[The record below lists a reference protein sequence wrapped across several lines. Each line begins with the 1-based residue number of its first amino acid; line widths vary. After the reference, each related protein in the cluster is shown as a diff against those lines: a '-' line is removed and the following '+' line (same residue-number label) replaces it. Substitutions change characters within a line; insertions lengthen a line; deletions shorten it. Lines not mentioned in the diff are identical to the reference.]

1 MLKDLLTRARSYRSF
16 DESLPVSRERL
27 LSWIELTRLCP
38 SSINLQMLKIRPV
51 TEQKECQDM
60 LSATRWA
67 GKLKDVTLPPKGHA
81 PTAYAVICADTQV
94 IASAEQFQKDVGILA
109 QTLLLA
115 AVEDGFGGCMI
126 GSFSKE
132 TVTDLLGLPEHL
144 PPQLV
149 IALGKPDER
158 VETVPLP
165 ENGDT
170 SYYRENGVHY
180 VPKRSLDELIIS

>member
-16 DESLPVSRERL
+16 DESVPVSRERL
-27 LSWIELTRLCP
+27 LSWIDLTRLCP
-38 SSINLQMLKIRPV
+38 SSINLQMLKLRPV
-51 TEQKECQDM
+51 TEKAECDG
-60 LSATRWA
+60 LLAATRWA

-81 PTAYAVICADTQV
+81 PTAYVVICADTEV
-94 IASAEQFQKDVGILA
+94 ITSAEQFQKDVGILA

-132 TVTDLLGLPEHL
+132 AVMDLLDLPEHL

-149 IALGKPDER
+149 IALGKP
-158 VETVPLP
+158 
-165 ENGDT
+165 
-170 SYYRENGVHY
+170 
-180 VPKRSLDELIIS
+180 

>member
-16 DESLPVSRERL
+16 DESVPVSRERL
-27 LSWIELTRLCP
+27 LSWIDLTRLCP
-38 SSINLQMLKIRPV
+38 SSINLQMLKLRPV
-51 TEQKECQDM
+51 TEKAECDG
-60 LSATRWA
+60 LLAATRWA

-81 PTAYAVICADTQV
+81 PTAYAVICADTEV

-109 QTLLLA
+109 QTLMLA

-132 TVTDLLGLPEHL
+132 TVMDLLDLPEHL

-165 ENGDT
+165 ENGDP

-180 VPKRSLDELIIS
+180 VPKRSLDELIIP

>member
-16 DESLPVSRERL
+16 DESVPVSRERL
-27 LSWIELTRLCP
+27 LSWIDLTRLCP
-38 SSINLQMLKIRPV
+38 SSINLQMLKLRPV
-51 TEQKECQDM
+51 TEKAECDG
-60 LSATRWA
+60 LLAATRWA

-81 PTAYAVICADTQV
+81 PTAYVVICADTEV

-109 QTLLLA
+109 QTLLLS

-132 TVTDLLGLPEHL
+132 TVMDLLDLPEHL

-165 ENGDT
+165 ENGDP

-180 VPKRSLDELIIS
+180 VPKRSLDELIIP

>member
-27 LSWIELTRLCP
+27 LSWIDLTRLCP

-51 TEQKECQDM
+51 TDQKECQDM

-94 IASAEQFQKDVGILA
+94 IASAEQFQKDIGILA

>member
-27 LSWIELTRLCP
+27 LSWIDFTRLCP

-170 SYYRENGVHY
+170 SYYRENSVHY

>member
-27 LSWIELTRLCP
+27 LSWIDLTRLCP

-132 TVTDLLGLPEHL
+132 TVLELLGLPEHL

>member
-27 LSWIELTRLCP
+27 LSWIDLTRLCP

-158 VETVPLP
+158 VETVLLP

>member
-1 MLKDLLTRARSYRSF
+1 
-16 DESLPVSRERL
+16 
-27 LSWIELTRLCP
+27 
-38 SSINLQMLKIRPV
+38 
-51 TEQKECQDM
+51 
-60 LSATRWA
+60 
-67 GKLKDVTLPPKGHA
+67 GHA
-81 PTAYAVICADTQV
+81 PTAYVVICADTEV

-109 QTLLLA
+109 QTLLLS

-132 TVTDLLGLPEHL
+132 TVMALLDLPEHL

-165 ENGDT
+165 ENGDP

-180 VPKRSLDELIIS
+180 VPKRSLDELIIP

>member
-27 LSWIELTRLCP
+27 LSWIDLTRLCP

-132 TVTDLLGLPEHL
+132 TVMALLALPEHL

-180 VPKRSLDELIIS
+180 VPKRSLDDLIIS

>member
-27 LSWIELTRLCP
+27 LSWIDFTRLCP

>member
-16 DESLPVSRERL
+16 DESVPVSRERL
-27 LSWIELTRLCP
+27 LSWIDLTRLCP
-38 SSINLQMLKIRPV
+38 SSINLQMLKLRPV
-51 TEQKECQDM
+51 TEKAECDG
-60 LSATRWA
+60 LLAATRWA

-81 PTAYAVICADTQV
+81 PTAYVVICADTEV

-109 QTLLLA
+109 QTLLLS

-132 TVTDLLGLPEHL
+132 TVMALLDLPEHL

-165 ENGDT
+165 ENGDP

-180 VPKRSLDELIIS
+180 VPKRSLDELIIP

>member
-27 LSWIELTRLCP
+27 LSWIDLTRLCP

>member
-16 DESLPVSRERL
+16 DESLSVSRERL
-27 LSWIELTRLCP
+27 LSWIDLTRLCP

-132 TVTDLLGLPEHL
+132 TVTELLGLPEHL

>member
-27 LSWIELTRLCP
+27 LSWIDLTRLCP

-132 TVTDLLGLPEHL
+132 TVTELLGLPEHL

>member
-1 MLKDLLTRARSYRSF
+1 
-16 DESLPVSRERL
+16 
-27 LSWIELTRLCP
+27 
-38 SSINLQMLKIRPV
+38 
-51 TEQKECQDM
+51 M

-132 TVTDLLGLPEHL
+132 TVMTLLGLPEHL

>member
-27 LSWIELTRLCP
+27 LSWIDLTRLCP

-165 ENGDT
+165 ENGDP

-180 VPKRSLDELIIS
+180 VPKRSLDDLIIS

>member
-27 LSWIELTRLCP
+27 LSWIDLTRLCP

-149 IALGKPDER
+149 IALGKPDEH

>member
-1 MLKDLLTRARSYRSF
+1 
-16 DESLPVSRERL
+16 
-27 LSWIELTRLCP
+27 
-38 SSINLQMLKIRPV
+38 
-51 TEQKECQDM
+51 M

-67 GKLKDVTLPPKGHA
+67 GKLKDVTLPPKGHT

-132 TVTDLLGLPEHL
+132 TVTELLGLPEHL

>member
-1 MLKDLLTRARSYRSF
+1 
-16 DESLPVSRERL
+16 
-27 LSWIELTRLCP
+27 
-38 SSINLQMLKIRPV
+38 
-51 TEQKECQDM
+51 M

-180 VPKRSLDELIIS
+180 VPKRSLDKLIIS

>member
-16 DESLPVSRERL
+16 DESVPVSRERL
-27 LSWIELTRLCP
+27 LSWIDLTRLCP
-38 SSINLQMLKIRPV
+38 SSINLQMLKLRPV
-51 TEQKECQDM
+51 TEKAECDG
-60 LSATRWA
+60 LLAATRWA

-81 PTAYAVICADTQV
+81 PTAYVVICADTEV

-115 AVEDGFGGCMI
+115 AVEEGFGGCMI

-132 TVTDLLGLPEHL
+132 TVMALLDLPEHL

-165 ENGDT
+165 EGGDP
-170 SYYRENGVHY
+170 SYYRKNGVHY
-180 VPKRSLDELIIS
+180 VPKRSLDELIIP

>member
-27 LSWIELTRLCP
+27 LSWIDLTRLCP

-67 GKLKDVTLPPKGHA
+67 GKLKDVILPPKGHA

>member
-27 LSWIELTRLCP
+27 LSWIDLTRLCP

-180 VPKRSLDELIIS
+180 VPKRSLDDLIIS

>member
-27 LSWIELTRLCP
+27 LSWIDLTRLCP

-60 LSATRWA
+60 ISATRWA

-132 TVTDLLGLPEHL
+132 TVTELLGLPEHL

>member
-16 DESLPVSRERL
+16 DESVPVSRERL
-27 LSWIELTRLCP
+27 LSWIDLTRLCP
-38 SSINLQMLKIRPV
+38 SSINLQMLKLRPV
-51 TEQKECQDM
+51 TEKAECDG
-60 LSATRWA
+60 LLAATRWA
-67 GKLKDVTLPPKGHA
+67 GKLKDVTLPPKGHT
-81 PTAYAVICADTQV
+81 PTAYVVICADTEV

-132 TVTDLLGLPEHL
+132 TVMDLLDLPEHL

-165 ENGDT
+165 EGGDP

-180 VPKRSLDELIIS
+180 VPKRSLDELIIP

>member
-27 LSWIELTRLCP
+27 LSWIDLTRLCP

-115 AVEDGFGGCMI
+115 AVEDGFGGCMT